1 MEEMKQQSVELCG
14 QIKSQMN
21 ELGINRFIL
30 SDALELGLGDGNVHF
45 EGEAFNDYLGDIIP
59 EIRLYYIAGNRGYD
73 SFAIVYGISVEAG
86 ELIFHVIEGTEG
98 DGGTQYSDSTNI
110 YNLDQLFSEMRDY
123 QEFDTVS
130 MLTFYLK
137 LLQGNL
143 LYEEVK
149 FTVD

>member
-1 MEEMKQQSVELCG
+1 MEEMKQQSIELCG
-14 QIKSQMN
+14 QVKSKMN

-30 SDALELGLGDGNVHF
+30 SNTLDLDLGDGNVHF

-59 EIRLYYIAGNRGYD
+59 EIRLYYICGNYD
-73 SFAIVYGISVEAG
+73 SFAIVYGISIEAG
-86 ELIFHVIEGTEG
+86 ELMFHVIEGTEG
-98 DGGTQYSDSTNI
+98 EDGTQYSDSTNI
-110 YNLDQLFSEMRDY
+110 YNLDQLFSVMQDY
-123 QEFDTVS
+123 EEFGTVG
-130 MLTFYLK
+130 MLTFYLN

>member
-1 MEEMKQQSVELCG
+1 MKQQSVELCG

-21 ELGINRFIL
+21 ELGTNRFIL
-30 SDALELGLGDGNVHF
+30 SNALDLDLGDGNVHF
-45 EGEAFNDYLGDIIP
+45 EGEAFNDYYGDIIP

-98 DGGTQYSDSTNI
+98 DDGTQYSDSTNI

>member
-1 MEEMKQQSVELCG
+1 MKQQSVELCG

-98 DGGTQYSDSTNI
+98 DDGTQYSDSTNI

>member
-21 ELGINRFIL
+21 ELGTNRFIL
-30 SDALELGLGDGNVHF
+30 SNALDLDLGDGNVHF
-45 EGEAFNDYLGDIIP
+45 EGEAFNDYYGDIIP
-59 EIRLYYIAGNRGYD
+59 EIRLYYICGNCD

-86 ELIFHVIEGTEG
+86 ELMFHVIEGTEG
-98 DGGTQYSDSTNI
+98 DDGTEFSDSTNI
-110 YNLDQLFSEMRDY
+110 YNLDQLFSEMQDY
-123 QEFDTVS
+123 EEFGTVS

-137 LLQGNL
+137 LLQDNFL

>member
-1 MEEMKQQSVELCG
+1 MKQQSVELCG

>member
-1 MEEMKQQSVELCG
+1 MKQQSVELCG

-21 ELGINRFIL
+21 ELGTNRFIL

-45 EGEAFNDYLGDIIP
+45 EGEAFNDYYGDIIP

-98 DGGTQYSDSTNI
+98 DDGTQYSDSTNI